1 MRISVFTF
9 ASVITT
15 MMHIATVNAFTCSY
29 YCGNDTNPAE
39 FHPGLT
45 DSCCGSQGNYDIN
58 GNFLQV
64 VAREAS
70 SIYVFQR
77 VRMVRMHVAQT
88 ITLLNATSYNDV
100 TSLPY
105 IRPILELD

>member
-58 GNFLQV
+58 GNCKLGNGGPRNSF
-64 VAREAS
+64 AS
-70 SIYVFQR
+70 CCQGS
-77 VRMVRMHVAQT
+77 
-88 ITLLNATSYNDV
+88 
-100 TSLPY
+100 
-105 IRPILELD
+105 ELDICFPKGADGPYACGADNYPVECN